1 MSISL
6 IYGNAFEKP
15 TLKRYLNRKLRWRK
29 RLRIDC
35 SNGYCEDRN
44 SCCDSRSD
52 LAP

>member
-1 MSISL
+1 MSIRL
-6 IYGNAFEKP
+6 IHGNAFEKP

-35 SNGYCEDRN
+35 SNSYCQDRN
-44 SCCDSRSD
+44 SYCDFRSG